1 MKIELVEEV
10 PSTNEYIRRYLSGG
24 ENVVVCAKRQS
35 AGKGTKGR
43 TFLSEEGGVYL
54 SALTFYQDLSSREAF
69 RVMMHAAVAVCKTLE
84 HFGCSPEI
92 KWPNDVLVNGR
103 KACGILIENILE
115 GDKLKASVVGIGL
128 NVQNDVSAL
137 NGIAFSLNEVVPA
150 VSAEEVRNVLL
161 QNLNKQTSFSDY
173 QRYVRLGQ
181 VTVEENGESYD
192 AVVLG
197 VLEDGRLQIQVD
209 GRERTL
215 SSAEIR
221 RIS

>member
-54 SALTFYQDLSSREAF
+54 SALTFYQDLPSREAF

-84 HFGCSPEI
+84 VYGCSPEI

-137 NGIAFSLNEVVPA
+137 NGIAFSLNEVVPDIS
-150 VSAEEVRNVLL
+150 VEEVRNTLL
-161 QNLNKQTSFSDY
+161 QNLNKQTSFSAY
-173 QRYVRLGQ
+173 QQYVRLGK

-192 AVVLG
+192 ALALG
-197 VLEDGRLQIQVD
+197 VLEDGRLKIQVD